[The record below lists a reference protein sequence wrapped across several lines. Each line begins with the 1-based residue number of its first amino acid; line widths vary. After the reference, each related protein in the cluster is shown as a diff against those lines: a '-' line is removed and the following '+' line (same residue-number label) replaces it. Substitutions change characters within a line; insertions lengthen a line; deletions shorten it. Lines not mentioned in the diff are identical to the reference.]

1 MNLVKLTLST
11 GQTIYVQDV
20 AVTCIDGSDKCLTK
34 VSIYDKGTVEVKES
48 VDEIIKLIGWDKP
61 PHV

>member
-1 MNLVKLTLST
+1 MNFITLTLST
-11 GQTIYVQDV
+11 GQPICVQDV
-20 AVTCIDGSDKCLTK
+20 AVTCIDGSDKVLTK

-61 PHV
+61 PHI

>member
-1 MNLVKLTLST
+1 MNFITLTLST
-11 GQTIYVQDV
+11 GQPIYVQDL
-20 AVTCIDGSDKCLTK
+20 ALHCIDGSDKFLTK